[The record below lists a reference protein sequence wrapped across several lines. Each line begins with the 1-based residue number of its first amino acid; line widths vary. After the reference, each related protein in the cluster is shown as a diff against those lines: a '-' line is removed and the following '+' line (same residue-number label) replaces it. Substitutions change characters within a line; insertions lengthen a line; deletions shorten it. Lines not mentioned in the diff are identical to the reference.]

1 MAQKENLHEGHR
13 KRLREKYL
21 EGKEFF
27 KEHELLEM
35 LLTYSI
41 ARKDTNALAHKLINK
56 FGSLNEVLN
65 APTNALMGV
74 EGVGEHTANLLSLVG
89 YIGSLKQ
96 SPSSEKK
103 KLNNIDS
110 VKKLGVELF
119 KGLDHEV
126 LYVFYLDSQKR
137 ILGSTMIDDGN
148 IDSVSLN
155 YNEILNAI
163 LRYKPKS
170 AIVLHNHF
178 AKYPEPSEADDFATA
193 KLISF
198 LNYNKVTLFDH
209 VIVSGEEI
217 YSYFYDNRIQNI
229 KEYIKNKII

>member
-13 KRLREKYL
+13 KRLREKY
-21 EGKEFF
+21 EQGKEFF

-56 FGSLNEVLN
+56 FGSLNAVLN
-65 APTNALMGV
+65 VSTKELISV
-74 EGVGEHTANLLSLVG
+74 DGVGEHTANLLSLVG
-89 YIGSLKQ
+89 YIGTLKQ
-96 SPSSEKK
+96 NPLEKT

-110 VKKLGVELF
+110 VKKLAVELF

-137 ILGSTMIDDGN
+137 ILGSTMLDDGN
-148 IDSVSLN
+148 VDSVSLN
-155 YNEILNAI
+155 YNEISNAI
-163 LRYKPKS
+163 LRCKPKS

-178 AKYPEPSEADDFATA
+178 SKYPEPSEADDLATA
-193 KLISF
+193 KLITF

-217 YSYFYDNRIQNI
+217 YSYFYDNRIQKI
-229 KEYIKNKII
+229 KEYIKNKTI